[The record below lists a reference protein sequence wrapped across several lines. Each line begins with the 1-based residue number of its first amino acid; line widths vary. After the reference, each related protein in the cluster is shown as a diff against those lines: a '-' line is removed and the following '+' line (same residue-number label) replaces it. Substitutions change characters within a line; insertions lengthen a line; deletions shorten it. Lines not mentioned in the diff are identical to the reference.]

1 VSARIPVWSRVVFL
15 VLLPFV
21 LYSAWDVVESRR
33 LQSRLDALDASRQ
46 LAAPQS
52 GRPPA
57 ETLQAERFYRAAAA
71 LVTTERIASRREDLD
86 ANREAFDLVDRA
98 AHLPFRSFVPGA
110 SYNFL
115 AGDLAKLAHSLEY
128 RAGIELH
135 DNRADAAVTSFFSE
149 ARLMRALDAASGGN
163 LSMMPR
169 FAGLGAAMSAGARSP
184 ARPALAAAL
193 ADLDRD
199 DRLKSVLIDGRAKM
213 LLNSTV
219 AFMGPSRRTG
229 NPFGV
234 RIAVQQLDAFASLI
248 AVADAPWPAR
258 IDAMNAVDLFPY
270 GFATKN
276 PGSSLA
282 LRNFTKSIAG
292 QVKTIRCAR
301 LITSTTPLDLID
313 PFTGTRLEPSSCR
326 L

>member
-1 VSARIPVWSRVVFL
+1 LKRIPVWSRVVFL
-15 VLLPFV
+15 ALLPFV

-33 LQSRLDALDASRQ
+33 LQSRLDALDATGQ
-46 LAAPQS
+46 LGVPQS
-52 GRPPA
+52 VRPPA
-57 ETLQAERFYRAAAA
+57 EALEAERFYRAAAA
-71 LVTTERIASRREDLD
+71 LVTTEKIASRREDLD

-98 AHLPFRSFVPGA
+98 AHLPFRGFVPGA

-115 AGDLAKLAHSLEY
+115 AGDLGKLARALEY
-128 RAGIELH
+128 RAAIELH

-149 ARLMRALDAASGGN
+149 ARLMRAFDAASGGN

-169 FAGLGAAMSAGARSP
+169 FEGLGAAMSAGAHSP
-184 ARPALAAAL
+184 LRPALVAAL

-199 DRLKSVLIDGRAKM
+199 DRLKSVLIDGRARM
-213 LLNSTV
+213 LRSSTV

-234 RIAVQQLDAFASLI
+234 HIAVQQLDAFASLI
-248 AVADAPWPAR
+248 AAADAPWPSR
-258 IDAMNAVDLFPY
+258 IDAVNAVDLWPF
-270 GFATKN
+270 GFATNN
-276 PGSSLA
+276 PGSSAA
-282 LRNFTKSIAG
+282 LRNFTKAIAG

-301 LITSTTPLDLID
+301 LIASTTPLTVID
-313 PFTGTRLEPSSCR
+313 PFSGRALEPSQCH